1 MILRIRPR
9 LRRNWIGTRPEKTSS
24 RIGSGSPGGLH
35 SPFAYCT
42 FCQPACSLRP
52 LYPQN
57 SALIT
62 TGVQSSLAR
71 TNDQHRR
78 IFIVVP
84 EGGVDT
90 IRVSDLVQVPNRL
103 KSNRSNSLVHAA
115 VGWVGDEGTAPWRS
129 HAAKVIQTQF
139 RYMMGQNQAD

>member
-35 SPFAYCT
+35 SPFTYCT

-52 LYPQN
+52 QYPQN

-62 TGVQSSLAR
+62 TGVQSSLSR

-78 IFIVVP
+78 ISLSSLRGALTPSASLTLFRSQT
-84 EGGVDT
+84 D
-90 IRVSDLVQVPNRL
+90 
-103 KSNRSNSLVHAA
+103 SNRSNSLGQAA